1 MPTISAEQLREIASQ
16 LLQGAGA
23 SAEEASIIS
32 RHSMG
37 ANLAGHDFARDYC
50 HSRLH

>member
-1 MPTISAEQLREIASQ
+1 MPTISAKQLREIASQ

-37 ANLAGHDFARDYC
+37 ANLGG
-50 HSRLH
+50 S